1 MDKTPTYFD
10 EENEDGTRLPA
21 TFPEEALT
29 DGDVLYAEPFD
40 ELGDLPGH
48 VPMGSERGCIL
59 GLNVELLRK
68 GAKLSKVRF
77 CALVGIS
84 RPMLDKIER
93 GGRPGKQAHH
103 AALGRRGR
111 GLLPPDAPEEVAP
124 RTVALRLL
132 EKARPGTPAVP
143 FRVMERM

>member
-1 MDKTPTYFD
+1 MIDKTPTYFD
-10 EENEDGTRLPA
+10 EENEDETRLPA

-93 GGRPGKQAHH
+93 GESNPRLDLLTRLADV
-103 AALGRRGR
+103 LGVPVSRLITPPWDDVDEDFYRQTRLKKPPRGQ
-111 GLLPPDAPEEVAP
+111 
-124 RTVALRLL
+124 
-132 EKARPGTPAVP
+132 
-143 FRVMERM
+143 

>member
-1 MDKTPTYFD
+1 MMDKTPTYFD

-93 GGRPGKQAHH
+93 GESNPRLDLLTRLADV
-103 AALGRRGR
+103 LGVPVSRLITPPWDDVDEDFYRQTRLKKPPRGQ
-111 GLLPPDAPEEVAP
+111 
-124 RTVALRLL
+124 
-132 EKARPGTPAVP
+132 
-143 FRVMERM
+143 

>member
-1 MDKTPTYFD
+1 MMDKTPTYFD

-84 RPMLDKIER
+84 HPMLDKIER
-93 GGRPGKQAHH
+93 GESNPRLDLLTRLADV
-103 AALGRRGR
+103 LGVPVSRLITPPWDDVDEDFYRQTRLKKPPRGQ
-111 GLLPPDAPEEVAP
+111 
-124 RTVALRLL
+124 
-132 EKARPGTPAVP
+132 
-143 FRVMERM
+143 